1 MSPRRPDIQA
11 RCVFKQLFRSR
22 GEGCAAK
29 GAGLLHALL
38 PKLLHAVSVKFMFA
52 GKSAQR
58 TTRKRFQTDGAFAA
72 IAFRISCPSWH
83 YIAFIRY
90 RCHQARSSFFR
101 GDTESL
107 VTVFPMLRLACLAA
121 ILSCF
126 ALRTCQLGTYRTTVD
141 TIFKA
146 GVGSIFLSVGYH
158 VCHQLKRKR
167 AGRSL

>member
-29 GAGLLHALL
+29 GAGLLHTLI
-38 PKLLHAVSVKFMFA
+38 PERFHAFYVKFMSA

-121 ILSCF
+121 VVGCL
-126 ALRTCQLGTYRTTVD
+126 ALRACKVCSNRPTVGA
-141 TIFKA
+141 ILKA
-146 GVGSIFLSVGYH
+146 WVSSFFLLALLH
-158 VCHQLKRKR
+158 K
-167 AGRSL
+167 